1 MLHHLTNSSDEF
13 TKGHAEDLRKEN
25 LDRFSNIPNL
35 PLDGISLFVK
45 YSQRIYLL
53 YRVWKMGDMYTL
65 LAV

>member
-1 MLHHLTNSSDEF
+1 MLHHLTNSPDEF
-13 TKGHAEDLRKEN
+13 TKGHAEDLRKEKLN
-25 LDRFSNIPNL
+25 RFSNIPNL

-53 YRVWKMGDMYTL
+53 YRVWKMGDTP